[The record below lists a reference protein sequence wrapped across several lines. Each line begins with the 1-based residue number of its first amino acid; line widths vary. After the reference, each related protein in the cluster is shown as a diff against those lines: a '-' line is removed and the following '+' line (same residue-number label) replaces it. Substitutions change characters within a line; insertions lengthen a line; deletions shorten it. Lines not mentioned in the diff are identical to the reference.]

1 MLVKVGVMGG
11 SGNERKGKFFRGVT
25 IYNNNIGDNFKSRSR
40 IQSGKTVVWECL
52 LDR

>member
-25 IYNNNIGDNFKSRSR
+25 IYNNNIGDNFNSRSR
-40 IQSGKTVVWECL
+40 IQSSYTVVWECL

>member
-25 IYNNNIGDNFKSRSR
+25 IYNNNIGDNFNPGPGYSLV
-40 IQSGKTVVWECL
+40 IP
-52 LDR
+52 